1 MYKKIEEAIHQV
13 TGLINLANVKHYP
26 GLGYHLYLIDY
37 DDSCSYLNLTLAS
50 LHSLVSPNAKN
61 VQGLLSKAM
70 ADYELIDEFFYN
82 LSNEDFSGKYAA
94 FLFKSY
100 FDL

>member
-1 MYKKIEEAIHQV
+1 MLIKKCLLDW
-13 TGLINLANVKHYP
+13 T

-50 LHSLVSPNAKN
+50 LHFLSLVSPNAKN
-61 VQGLLSKAM
+61 VQDLLSKAM

-100 FDL
+100 LDLW